1 MLDQSQTP
9 LLTALKNCANQHDTP
24 FYAPGHK
31 RGQGISPLLIELLGT
46 QLFKSDLPELPEL
59 DNLFNPEGV
68 IAEAENLAAETFGA
82 EKTWFLVN
90 GSTSGIMAAIL
101 AICGTGDKILV
112 PRNAHQSVISGL
124 ILSGAIAIFLQPE
137 YNLTWDLTYSI
148 TPEAV
153 AQTLEQHPDTK
164 AVLIVYPTY
173 QGICGNIAEIAKI
186 THEYNIPL
194 IVDEAHGAHFN
205 FHPDLPISAL
215 KAGADLTI
223 QSTHKVLGSLTQSSM
238 LHVQGN
244 RIDRDRLSQTLQFV
258 QSTSPNY
265 ILLASLDAARQQM
278 ATQGYDLIDQT
289 LSLAKIARTQIS
301 QIQGLASFGT
311 PDFEPT
317 AGCVNLDITRLTIQV
332 SNLGISGYEAD
343 EILRQQFHV
352 TAELPSLHH
361 LTFIISLGNTQTDI
375 QQLINA
381 LKTLAV
387 QHQAALTSH
396 PVLNLFST
404 PHCSPS
410 TPPYSCRDAFFAQ
423 TEKRPLQDCL
433 GLVSAEIICPYPPGI
448 PVLMPGEIV
457 TSDAL
462 KFLQQVIALGGK
474 ITGCTDPNLQ
484 QLKIVKG

>member
-9 LLTALKNCANQHDTP
+9 LLTALKNCANQPDTP

-46 QLFKSDLPELPEL
+46 QLFKADLPELPEL

-68 IAEAENLAAETFGA
+68 IAEAQNLASEAFGA
-82 EKTWFLVN
+82 EQTWFLVN
-90 GSTSGIMAAIL
+90 GSTSGIIAAIL

-137 YNLTWDLTYSI
+137 YNLTWDLAYSI
-148 TPEAV
+148 TPETV
-153 AQTLEQHPDTK
+153 AQSLQQHPDAK

-173 QGICGNIAEIAKI
+173 QGICGDIAEITKI

-205 FHPDLPISAL
+205 FHPDLPPSAL
-215 KAGADLTI
+215 TAGADLTI
-223 QSTHKVLGSLTQSSM
+223 QSTHKVLGSLTQSSL

-244 RIDRDRLSQTLQFV
+244 RIDRDRLSQTLQLV

-278 ATQGYDLIDQT
+278 ATQGYDLMNQT
-289 LSLAKIARTQIS
+289 ISLAKIARTEIS
-301 QIQGLASFGT
+301 KIQGLSIFGT
-311 PDFEPT
+311 PDFKPT
-317 AGCVNLDITRLTIQV
+317 AGCVNLDITRLTIKV
-332 SNLGISGYEAD
+332 SDLGISGYEAD

-361 LTFIISLGNTQTDI
+361 LTFIISLGNTETDI
-375 QQLINA
+375 HQLINA
-381 LKTLAV
+381 LKTLSV
-387 QHQAALTSH
+387 QHPPTTPLI
-396 PVLNLFST
+396 NFFST
-404 PHCSPS
+404 PHNRPH
-410 TPPYSCRDAFFAQ
+410 TPPSSCREAFFAQ
-423 TEKRPLQDCL
+423 TETRPLQDCV
-433 GLVSAEIICPYPPGI
+433 GRVSAEIICPYPPGI

-474 ITGCTDPNLQ
+474 ITGCSDPNLQ